1 MSKSRFEEIKE
12 LYNLFGFNV
21 YESTNEYI
29 IFQQNRGYFNN
40 VEIVIMSKTFDA
52 ASLKSELSEAGF
64 AVKVKL
70 FETIEKLHE
79 DLFLGFFCIN
89 CAKERE
95 KSNYNQFCEMQ
106 TKKKITGEEYKYI
119 ECNFTLNNENVSMEL
134 IQFIIDQIEKEKS
147 GLLIIEA
154 AAGYGKTC
162 TSYEITHA
170 LSSHFDHKIPL
181 LTELSKN
188 RKASIFRYVLLSEID
203 ANFTGLKYEL
213 VEKEILDGN
222 IPLIID
228 GFDELLSK
236 SIELQNDNKSD
247 QFKESQTMLDT
258 IAQFFTNDSKA
269 KIIITSRKSSIFT
282 GELFEN
288 WIVKRGLNCDI
299 NRIQLGT
306 PNCAKWL
313 GLDKYNI
320 LKKNKPE
327 LIKISNPILLDIVRS
342 MGIDELNRLTV
353 SDIIEVYYDKL
364 LEREIERQSLLID
377 KNEQMNIMRQLAV
390 EFVELDITSEE
401 YKCIAEMF
409 EMILGSKLDEY
420 ISKYNDLAILN
431 EGTVPD
437 REEFI
442 SKLSHHAFLDRVSV
456 SKNNI
461 GFINYFVFGLL
472 IGDALVS
479 NQLSIEKVSFRFID
493 IAATAYTTHNKDKRE
508 ALFKVIEPSL
518 DRFEE
523 NNRIY
528 IDSKLLFHPSKSYS
542 ECVFTSIHFESQFE
556 FFKEYKFINCSFYDC
571 SFENCKISLQ
581 AFIECQFMNCK
592 FFDSILVD
600 DTEIDNQLIFV
611 SCLGEK
617 EFNERA
623 SQYIPPKVDGRNYK
637 KILLEQFWKPGKDLA
652 ERRCGFHTVYRG
664 ISKNDIKYIDD
675 ALKELI
681 SQGVIKKLS
690 MCYELNFSKIDEIS
704 RILERT

>member
-40 VEIVIMSKTFDA
+40 VEIVIMSKTFNA

-64 AVKVKL
+64 AVKVKF

-119 ECNFTLNNENVSMEL
+119 ECNYTLNNENVSMEL

-162 TSYEITHA
+162 TSYEVTHA

-288 WIVKRGLNCDI
+288 WIVKRELNCDI

-353 SDIIEVYYDKL
+353 SDIIEVYFDKL

-401 YKCIAEMF
+401 YKCIAEIF

-442 SKLSHHAFLDRVSV
+442 SKLAHHAFLDRVSV

-556 FFKEYKFINCSFYDC
+556 FLKEYKFINCSFYDC

-581 AFIECQFMNCK
+581 AFIECQFINCK

-681 SQGVIKKLS
+681 SQGIIKKLS